1 MGLGDRQG
9 RHMSN
14 RADLERS
21 WATTGRHLKA
31 ARELLHDGGPPGADG
46 ASLAGFEQCLRQN
59 EMELALDE
67 LEDLGLTSAPPAE
80 FWRHLMYAASNMA
93 LVDRAAEFRRRMEW
107 A

>member
-1 MGLGDRQG
+1 MG
-9 RHMSN
+9 S

-21 WATTGRHLKA
+21 WAATGRHLRA
-31 ARELLHDGGPPGADG
+31 ARELLHEDAPPGADG
-46 ASLAGFEQCLRQN
+46 ATLAGFEQCLHQN

-93 LVDRAAEFRRRMEW
+93 LVDRAAEYRRRMER

>member
-1 MGLGDRQG
+1 MGLGDKEGQG
-9 RHMSN
+9 MSN

-31 ARELLHDGGPPGADG
+31 ARELLHDDGPPGAEG
-46 ASLAGFEQCLRQN
+46 ASLAGFEQCLGLN

-80 FWRHLMYAASNMA
+80 FWRHLMYAANSMA
-93 LVDRAAEFRRRMEW
+93 LADRAAEYRRRMEG